1 MAKRVKSQPLGS
13 REARKG
19 LPTRDKPYYVSID
32 RGVHLGYRKGKRG
45 GRWVVRVY
53 AEGDYTV
60 KTFAQ
65 ADDVRD
71 ADGVAVLDFWQAQ
84 ARAREMATEDQRIAA
99 GIETPS
105 GPYTVRQCMTDYL
118 EHLHEH
124 GKTAQDAQIRVD
136 ALVLPDLGDIEC
148 AKLTAKR
155 LRQWHRALARKPAR
169 LRTRKG
175 KDQKYRELDPDD
187 AEAVRRRRA
196 TANRTLT
203 ILKGALNRA
212 WREGDIP
219 SDDAWRRI
227 KPFPNVDMARARYLT
242 VQEAQRLINACDPDL
257 RNLVHGAL
265 TTGARYGELAALDA
279 RDYDP
284 NTGQVHVRQSK
295 SGNGRHIVLNDEGQ
309 TLFDQLTAGRAGDA
323 PIFKRATGSRW
334 LRSHQSRP
342 FAEACRR
349 AKIEPPISFHGL
361 RHTYAS
367 LSIMNG
373 APPMVVAENLGHSD
387 TRMVEKHYGHLA
399 RKFVADT
406 IRKTAPT
413 FGSIEDQK
421 VRAI

>member
-1 MAKRVKSQPLGS
+1 MAKRVKSRPLDS
-13 REARKG
+13 REARKS
-19 LPTRDKPYYVSID
+19 LTARDKPYYVSID

-53 AEGDYTV
+53 AEGNYTV
-60 KTFAQ
+60 VTFAQ

-71 ADGVAVLDFWQAQ
+71 ADGVAVLDYWQAQ
-84 ARAREMATEDQRIAA
+84 AKARERATKIQRAAA
-99 GIETPS
+99 GIEAPS

-118 EHLHEH
+118 GDLREK
-124 GKTAQDAQIRVD
+124 GKTAQDAQTRVD
-136 ALVLPDLGDIEC
+136 ALVLPELGDIEC

-155 LRQWHRALARKPAR
+155 LRKWHRALARKPAR

-175 KDQKYRELDPDD
+175 EDQKYRDLDPDD
-187 AEAVRRRRA
+187 AEAVRQRRA

-203 ILKGALNRA
+203 ILKAALTRA

-227 KPFPNVDMARARYLT
+227 EPFPNVDMARTRYLT
-242 VQEAQRLINACDPDL
+242 VQEAQRLINASNPDL

-265 TTGARYGELAALDA
+265 ATGARYGELAALDA

-295 SGNGRHIVLNDEGQ
+295 SGKGRHIVLNDEGQ
-309 TLFDQLTAGRAGDA
+309 TLFAQLTVGQAGDA
-323 PIFKRATGSRW
+323 PIFKKATGGRW
-334 LRSHQSRP
+334 LRSHQNRP
-342 FAEACRR
+342 FTEACKR
-349 AKIEPPISFHGL
+349 AKINPPISFHGL

-387 TRMVEKHYGHLA
+387 TRMVEKFYGHLA

-413 FGSIEDQK
+413 FGRIEDQK
-421 VRAI
+421 VVAI